1 MNKFVDDK
9 GLKRYTDNMKLLLKK
24 KVSKKRPYGQIVIGK
39 SINPKS
45 YDWGTIYA
53 FRGHPCITVWSNN
66 AFETFNIIIR
76 DTTNKDVSNEYQ
88 SSGTAL
94 LNTKAKYSHLI
105 HLIGYPKISCGF
117 RMLNSYTNGDTT
129 IYLQEVKIP
138 QDNLTGTS
146 KTYSWNNGKRVTSK
160 KGTFEMACEILRYRF
175 DPNQT
180 YTKIGIVKAYQLLN
194 GDFGVPY
201 WKHSVFRGKPY
212 RDKFPNKEN
221 RYTRFTRK
229 ITNNDSSLGGG
240 LWLVRFYDG
249 RSKTYMN
256 DVKVYVRK
264 TKEGKL
270 IFKRT

>member
-53 FRGHPCITVWSNN
+53 FRGHPCITIWSNN
-66 AFETFNIIIR
+66 EVETFNIIIR
-76 DTTNKDVSNEYQ
+76 DTTGKDVSNEYQ
-88 SSGTAL
+88 SSGKAL

-129 IYLQEVKIP
+129 IYLQEEEIP

-175 DPNQT
+175 DITNNSFT
-180 YTKIGIVKAYQLLN
+180 INNIVKAYRSN
-194 GDFGVPY
+194 IGRVIGVPY

-212 RDKFPNKEN
+212 RDKFPNKKKK
-221 RYTRFTRK
+221 YTRFTRISK
-229 ITNNDSSLGGG
+229 DSLGGG

-249 RSKTYMN
+249 RSKIYMN
-256 DVKVYVRK
+256 DVKVYVRE
-264 TKEGKL
+264 TYEGIL

>member
-53 FRGHPCITVWSNN
+53 FRGHPCITIWSDNKV
-66 AFETFNIIIR
+66 ETFNIIIR
-76 DTTNKDVSNEYQ
+76 DTTGKEVSNEYQ
-88 SSGTAL
+88 SSGTPL
-94 LNTKAKYSHLI
+94 INKKAKYSHLVY
-105 HLIGYPKISCGF
+105 LIGNLSVPRSFSMLYPYID
-117 RMLNSYTNGDTT
+117 GDTT
-129 IYLQEVKIP
+129 IHLEEIDMPYY
-138 QDNLTGTS
+138 NLIGTS
-146 KTYSWNNGKRVTSK
+146 KKYSWVNGKRVTSK
-160 KGTFEMACEILRYRF
+160 KGTFEQACEILKYRF
-175 DPNQT
+175 DKT
-180 YTKIGIVKAYQLLN
+180 GTITTKDTIIKAYQSN
-194 GDFGVPY
+194 TDRVFGVPY
-201 WKHSVFRGKPY
+201 WKHSVLRGKPY
-212 RDKFPNKEN
+212 RDKFPNKKKK
-221 RYTRFTRK
+221 YTRFTRK
-229 ITNNDSSLGGG
+229 TSGLGGG
-240 LWLVRFYDG
+240 LWLVRFYDS

>member
-24 KVSKKRPYGQIVIGK
+24 KVSKKKPYGQIVIGK

-53 FRGHPCITVWSNN
+53 FRGHPCITVWSDNEV
-66 AFETFNIIIR
+66 ETFNIIIR
-76 DTTNKDVSNEYQ
+76 DNTGTDVSNTYQ
-88 SSGTAL
+88 SSGIPLTS
-94 LNTKAKYSHLI
+94 KKDKYSHLI
-105 HLIGYPKISCGF
+105 HLIGCPKIPCGF
-117 RMLNSYTNGDTT
+117 SMFDPYTNGDTT
-129 IYLQEVKIP
+129 IHLQEVSIP
-138 QDNLTGTS
+138 HANLTGTS
-146 KTYSWNNGKRVTSK
+146 KTYSWSNGKRVISK
-160 KGTFEMACEILRYRF
+160 KGTFEMACKTLKYRF
-175 DPNQT
+175 DHNQT
-180 YTKIGIVKAYQLLN
+180 YTMFGIVKSYQLNN
-194 GDFGVPY
+194 GVVGVPY

-212 RDKFPNKEN
+212 RYNFPNKKKK
-221 RYTRFTRK
+221 YTRFTRK
-229 ITNNDSSLGGG
+229 ASGLGGG
-240 LWLVRFYDG
+240 LWLVRFYNR

>member
-53 FRGHPCITVWSNN
+53 FRGHPCITIWSNN

-76 DTTNKDVSNEYQ
+76 DTTGKDVSTEYS
-88 SSGTAL
+88 SSGKTL
-94 LNTKAKYSHLI
+94 NNTKAKYVHLI
-105 HLIGYPKISCGF
+105 HLIGYPKIPRGF
-117 RMLNSYTNGDTT
+117 SMFNPYTNGDTT
-129 IYLQEVKIP
+129 IHLQEVSIP
-138 QDNLTGTS
+138 HANLTGTS
-146 KTYSWNNGKRVTSK
+146 KKYSWNKGKRVTSK
-160 KGTFEMACEILRYRF
+160 KGTFEQACEILGYRF
-175 DPNQT
+175 DKT
-180 YTKIGIVKAYQLLN
+180 GTITTKDTIVKAYQSNTGRVL
-194 GDFGVPY
+194 GVPY

-212 RDKFPNKEN
+212 RDKFPNKKKK
-221 RYTRFTRK
+221 YTRFTRK
-229 ITNNDSSLGGG
+229 TSGLGGG
-240 LWLVRFYDG
+240 LWLVRFYDS

>member
-45 YDWGTIYA
+45 YNWGTIYA
-53 FRGHPCITVWSNN
+53 FRGHPCITIWSNN
-66 AFETFNIIIR
+66 KVETFNIIIR
-76 DTTNKDVSNEYQ
+76 DTTGKEVSNEYL
-88 SSGTAL
+88 SSGTPL
-94 LNTKAKYSHLI
+94 INKKAKYSHLI
-105 HLIGYPKISCGF
+105 NLIGYPKISCGF

-129 IYLQEVKIP
+129 IYLQEEEIP

-160 KGTFEMACEILRYRF
+160 KGTFEMACETLEYRF

-180 YTKIGIVKAYQLLN
+180 YTRVGIVKSYQLNN
-194 GDFGVPY
+194 GVVGVPY
-201 WKHSVFRGKPY
+201 WKHGVFRGKPY
-212 RDKFPNKEN
+212 RDKFPNKKKK
-221 RYTRFTRK
+221 YTRFTRK
-229 ITNNDSSLGGG
+229 TSGLGGG
-240 LWLVRFYDG
+240 LWLVRFYDR

-256 DVKVYVRK
+256 NVKVYVRE
-264 TKEGKL
+264 TEEGKL

>member
-53 FRGHPCITVWSNN
+53 FRGHPCITIWSNN
-66 AFETFNIIIR
+66 KAKTFNIIIR
-76 DTTNKDVSNEYQ
+76 DTMGTDKSTMYP
-88 SSGTAL
+88 SSGTVVS
-94 LNTKAKYSHLI
+94 NTAKYVHRI
-105 HLIGYPKISCGF
+105 YLIGYPNIPCGF
-117 RMLNSYTNGDTT
+117 KMIDPYTIGDTT
-129 IYLQEVKIP
+129 IHLQEIKIP
-138 QDNLTGTS
+138 ANNLTGTS
-146 KTYSWNNGKRVTSK
+146 KNYSWVNGKRVTSK
-160 KGTFEMACEILRYRF
+160 KGTFEQACEILKYRF
-175 DPNQT
+175 DNRNT
-180 YTKIGIVKAYQLLN
+180 ANHKVKSYRAC
-194 GDFGVPY
+194 GVFGVPY

-212 RDKFPNKEN
+212 RDKFPNKKKK
-221 RYTRFTRK
+221 YTRFTRK
-229 ITNNDSSLGGG
+229 TSGLGGG
-240 LWLVRFYDG
+240 LWLVRFYD
-249 RSKTYMN
+249 RKSKTYMN

>member
-53 FRGHPCITVWSNN
+53 FRGNPCITIWSDNKV
-66 AFETFNIIIR
+66 ETFNIIIR
-76 DTTNKDVSNEYQ
+76 DTTGKDVSDTYLV
-88 SSGTAL
+88 SGIP
-94 LNTKAKYSHLI
+94 LNSKKNKYSHLI
-105 HLIGYPKISCGF
+105 TLYQSEIPCGF
-117 RMLNSYTNGDTT
+117 RMFNPYTIGDTT
-129 IYLQEVKIP
+129 IHLQEVNIP
-138 QDNLTGTS
+138 MNNLTGTS
-146 KTYSWNNGKRVTSK
+146 KKYSWNNGKRVTSK
-160 KGTFEMACEILRYRF
+160 KGTFEQACEILRYRF
-175 DPNQT
+175 DNITPDAST
-180 YTKIGIVKAYQLLN
+180 IVEGYKSISGNVL
-194 GDFGVPY
+194 GVPY

-212 RDKFPNKEN
+212 RDKFPNKKKK
-221 RYTRFTRK
+221 YTRFTRK
-229 ITNNDSSLGGG
+229 ASGLGGG
-240 LWLVRFYDG
+240 LWLVRFYDR

>member
-24 KVSKKRPYGQIVIGK
+24 KVSKKKPYGQIVIGK

-53 FRGHPCITVWSNN
+53 FRGHPCITVWSKN

-76 DTTNKDVSNEYQ
+76 DTTGKDVSTEYS
-88 SSGTAL
+88 SSGETL
-94 LNTKAKYSHLI
+94 INTKTKYVHLI
-105 HLIGYPKISCGF
+105 HLIGYQRIPCGF
-117 RMLNSYTNGDTT
+117 SMFNPYTDGDTT
-129 IYLQEVKIP
+129 IHLQEVSISHA
-138 QDNLTGTS
+138 NLTGTS
-146 KTYSWNNGKRVTSK
+146 KTYSWVNGKRVTSK
-160 KGTFEMACEILRYRF
+160 KGTFKMACETLEYRF

-180 YTKIGIVKAYQLLN
+180 YARVGIVKSYQLDK
-194 GDFGVPY
+194 GVVGVPY

-212 RDKFPNKEN
+212 RNKFPNKKGK
-221 RYTRFTRK
+221 YTRFTRK
-229 ITNNDSSLGGG
+229 TSGLGGG
-240 LWLVRFYDG
+240 LWLVRFYNR

-270 IFKRT
+270 IFNRT

>member
-76 DTTNKDVSNEYQ
+76 DTTGKDVSIEYS
-88 SSGTAL
+88 SSGKTL
-94 LNTKAKYSHLI
+94 NNTKAKYVHLI
-105 HLIGYPKISCGF
+105 HLIGYPKIPCGF
-117 RMLNSYTNGDTT
+117 SMFNPYTNGDTT
-129 IYLQEVKIP
+129 IHLQEVSIP
-138 QDNLTGTS
+138 HANLTGTS
-146 KTYSWNNGKRVTSK
+146 KKYSWNKGKRVTSK
-160 KGTFEMACEILRYRF
+160 KGTFEMACKTLRSRF
-175 DPNQT
+175 NPKND
-180 YTKIGIVKAYQLLN
+180 YTGVGIVKSYQLSN
-194 GDFGVPY
+194 GVVGVPY
-201 WKHSVFRGKPY
+201 WKHSVSRGKPY
-212 RDKFPNKEN
+212 RDKFPNKKN
-221 RYTRFTRK
+221 KYTRFTRK
-229 ITNNDSSLGGG
+229 ASSLLGGG
-240 LWLVRFYDG
+240 LWLVRFYNK

>member
-39 SINPKS
+39 SIDPKS

-66 AFETFNIIIR
+66 KVETFKIIIR
-76 DTTNKDVSNEYQ
+76 DTTGKDVSNEYQ

-94 LNTKAKYSHLI
+94 LNKKAKYSHLI
-105 HLIGYPKISCGF
+105 NLIGYPNIPCGF
-117 RMLNSYTNGDTT
+117 RMFNQYTNGDTT
-129 IYLQEVKIP
+129 IHLQEVSIP
-138 QDNLTGTS
+138 HANLTGTS
-146 KTYSWNNGKRVTSK
+146 KKYSWNNGKRVISK
-160 KGTFEMACEILRYRF
+160 KGTFEMACEILGYRF
-175 DPNQT
+175 DKT
-180 YTKIGIVKAYQLLN
+180 GTITTKDTIVKAYQSNTCRVL
-194 GDFGVPY
+194 GVPY

-212 RDKFPNKEN
+212 RDKFPNKKKK
-221 RYTRFTRK
+221 YTRFTRK
-229 ITNNDSSLGGG
+229 TSGLGGG
-240 LWLVRFYDG
+240 LWLVRFYDS

>member
-1 MNKFVDDK
+1 MNKFVDTK

-76 DTTNKDVSNEYQ
+76 DTTGKDVSIEYS
-88 SSGTAL
+88 SSGKTL
-94 LNTKAKYSHLI
+94 NNTKAKYVHLI
-105 HLIGYPKISCGF
+105 HLIGYPKIPCGF
-117 RMLNSYTNGDTT
+117 SMFNPYTNGDTT
-129 IYLQEVKIP
+129 IHLQEVSIP
-138 QDNLTGTS
+138 HANLTGTS
-146 KTYSWNNGKRVTSK
+146 KKYSWNKGKRVTSK
-160 KGTFEMACEILRYRF
+160 KGTFEMACETLRSRF
-175 DPNQT
+175 NPKKD
-180 YTKIGIVKAYQLLN
+180 YTGVGIVKSYKLSN
-194 GDFGVPY
+194 GVVGVPY
-201 WKHSVFRGKPY
+201 WKHSVSRGKPY
-212 RDKFPNKEN
+212 RDKFPNEKKK
-221 RYTRFTRK
+221 YTRFTRK
-229 ITNNDSSLGGG
+229 ASGLGGG
-240 LWLVRFYDG
+240 LWLVRFYDR

>member
-1 MNKFVDDK
+1 MTKFVDDK

-53 FRGHPCITVWSNN
+53 FRGNPCITIWSNN
-66 AFETFNIIIR
+66 EVETFNIIIR
-76 DTTNKDVSNEYQ
+76 DTTGTDKSTIYQ
-88 SSGTAL
+88 SSGIL
-94 LNTKAKYSHLI
+94 LNNKKAKYSHFI
-105 HLIGYPKISCGF
+105 HLAGYAAHPLGLKMF
-117 RMLNSYTNGDTT
+117 DPYTDGDTT
-129 IYLQEVKIP
+129 IHLQENPITMN
-138 QDNLTGTS
+138 NLTGTS

-160 KGTFEMACEILRYRF
+160 KGTFEMACETLRQSFFNYDFITDVIANSYPLRDGIL
-175 DPNQT
+175 
-180 YTKIGIVKAYQLLN
+180 
-194 GDFGVPY
+194 GVPY
-201 WKHSVFRGKPY
+201 WKHGVYRGKPY
-212 RDKFPNKEN
+212 RDKFPNKKKK
-221 RYTRFTRK
+221 YTRFTRK
-229 ITNNDSSLGGG
+229 TSGLGGG
-240 LWLVRFYDG
+240 LWLVRFYDK

>member
-9 GLKRYTDNMKLLLKK
+9 GLKRYTDNMNLLLKK

-53 FRGHPCITVWSNN
+53 FRGYPCITVWSNN
-66 AFETFNIIIR
+66 EVETFNIIIR
-76 DTTNKDVSNEYQ
+76 DTTGKDISNEYQ
-88 SSGTAL
+88 SSGTAFG
-94 LNTKAKYSHLI
+94 NTEVKFSHLI
-105 HLIGYPKISCGF
+105 NLIGYPNIPCGF
-117 RMLNSYTNGDTT
+117 RMFNPYTNGDTT
-129 IYLQEVKIP
+129 IHLQEVSIP
-138 QDNLTGTS
+138 HANLTGTS
-146 KTYSWNNGKRVTSK
+146 KKYSWNNGKRVTSK
-160 KGTFEMACEILRYRF
+160 KGTFEMACKTLRYRF
-175 DPNQT
+175 DPNKI
-180 YTKIGIVKAYQLLN
+180 YTWVGIVKSYQLDN
-194 GDFGVPY
+194 EVVGVPY

-212 RDKFPNKEN
+212 RDKFPNKKKK
-221 RYTRFTRK
+221 YTRFTRK
-229 ITNNDSSLGGG
+229 TSGLGGG
-240 LWLVRFYDG
+240 LWLVRFYNK

>member
-66 AFETFNIIIR
+66 KVETFNIIIR
-76 DTTNKDVSNEYQ
+76 DDTGTDVSNTYQ
-88 SSGTAL
+88 SSGIAL
-94 LNTKAKYSHLI
+94 NNTKAKYSHLI
-105 HLIGYPKISCGF
+105 HLIGYPKIPCGF
-117 RMLNSYTNGDTT
+117 SMFNPYTNGDTT
-129 IYLQEVKIP
+129 IHLLEIQIP
-138 QDNLTGTS
+138 TINLTGTS
-146 KTYSWNNGKRVTSK
+146 KKYSWVNMKRVISK
-160 KGTFEMACEILRYRF
+160 KGTFEQACEILRYRF
-175 DPNQT
+175 DNITPDAST
-180 YTKIGIVKAYQLLN
+180 TIVKAYKSILGNVL
-194 GDFGVPY
+194 GVPY
-201 WKHSVFRGKPY
+201 WKHGVFRGKPY
-212 RDKFPNKEN
+212 RDKFPNKKKK
-221 RYTRFTRK
+221 YTRFTRK
-229 ITNNDSSLGGG
+229 ASGLGGG
-240 LWLVRFYDG
+240 LWLVRFYDR

-256 DVKVYVRK
+256 NVKVYVRK